1 MYRKGFTLIEV
12 LIVLI
17 IIGILSTLL
26 MPQIG
31 GMIERAR
38 TAEAMGV
45 LGAIRSALM
54 VYYMERTTPAF
65 PAAAT
70 TTALVETALG
80 EVVDASKSLYNYN
93 LGTPSGTSTTIVAR
107 RNSRNIQG
115 NKWAE
120 ITMTVGGDG
129 SASLDT
135 TWLSATE
142 APDA

>member
-1 MYRKGFTLIEV
+1 MWRKGFTLIEV

-45 LGAIRSALM
+45 LGAMRSALM
-54 VYYMERTTPAF
+54 VYYMERTTPTF
-65 PAAAT
+65 PTAAT
-70 TTALVETALG
+70 TTGEVETRLG
-80 EVVDASKSLYNYN
+80 EIVDASKSLFNYN
-93 LGTPSGTSTTIVAR
+93 LGTPSGNTTTAVAR
-107 RNSRNIQG
+107 RNDRNIQG

-120 ITMTVGGDG
+120 ITMTVNGDG
-129 SASLDT
+129 SATIAT
-135 TWLSATE
+135 TWLSTTE
-142 APDA
+142 TADT